1 MKETRKQIE
10 AQVRNKLA
18 KPNKRKRWNYSPA
31 TKCPLFSKKECT
43 GIIIEGQGVPTEE
56 QLETIQNFVEENL
69 G

>member
-10 AQVRNKLA
+10 AQVRNRLA
-18 KPNKRKRWNYSPA
+18 KQYKRKRWNYSPA
-31 TKCPLFSKKECT
+31 TKCPLFSEKECT

>member
-18 KPNKRKRWNYSPA
+18 KQYKRKRWNYSPA
-31 TKCPLFSKKECT
+31 TKYPLFSKKELT
-43 GIIIEGQGVPTEE
+43 SLIIEGQGVPTEE